1 MIVPTA
7 GTPPHLDMALELV
20 LDRVGRVAEQV
31 DDRFPLF
38 ADPTTGQWTTS
49 RRGSWTGGFW
59 AGLWWLRVAV
69 LGDGESAVARAW
81 TRRLAPRAADDTA
94 TRGMTFWYGAGSGYR
109 LTGDLVAAEVA
120 TLGGAA
126 LAAAFDFR
134 HQLVPFG
141 SAFDR
146 PGRPPRP
153 RAVIDPLAGVVAL
166 LCGGAAARA
175 GRRQLARAHAAR
187 HVELCLSPNGAVR
200 SEVALRASGG
210 GSARAGRGER
220 ARVPRGGGA
229 AGRPW
234 ARGQAWGM
242 LGFAVAARD
251 LDAEFAEPARR
262 CAAWWLEQVG
272 AGGIPHAVLADPIC
286 PLDTSAAA
294 IAAAALLTLAALG
307 GPGSAEQHAA
317 AVCTV
322 ENLVEHHLRDNGV
335 LGEGCYD
342 HTRDL
347 APAHELV
354 WGTYFLAAT
363 LAVLSGRVEQTPW

>member
-1 MIVPTA
+1 MIPPTIR
-7 GTPPHLDMALELV
+7 TDLDPALERV
-20 LDRVGRVAEQV
+20 FDRVGQVAEQV
-31 DDRFPLF
+31 GDQFPLF
-38 ADPTTGQWTTS
+38 ADPTTGRWTTS

-69 LGDGESAVARAW
+69 LGGADRNVARAW
-81 TRRLAPRAADDTA
+81 TRRLAPRATDDTA

-120 TLGGAA
+120 TLGCGA
-126 LAAAFDFR
+126 LAAAFDSA

-141 SAFDR
+141 SAFDHPHR
-146 PGRPPRP
+146 PLKP

-166 LCGGAAARA
+166 LSGGAAARA
-175 GRRQLARAHAAR
+175 GLRPLARAHAAR
-187 HVELCLSPNGAVR
+187 HVELCLSSEGAVR
-200 SEVALRASGG
+200 SGVFLSREK
-210 GSARAGRGER
+210 AGRGGLTG
-220 ARVPRGGGA
+220 VPS
-229 AGRPW
+229 W

-251 LDAEFAEPARR
+251 LDVEFAEPARR
-262 CAAWWLEQVG
+262 SALWWLERVG
-272 AGGIPHAVLADPIC
+272 TSGIPHAVPADPTC

-294 IAAAALLTLAALG
+294 IAAAALLTLATLG
-307 GPGSAEQHAA
+307 GPGSAEHHTV
-317 AVCTV
+317 AVATV
-322 ENLVEHHLRDNGV
+322 EQLVERHLRDDGV
-335 LGEGCYD
+335 LGQGCYD

-363 LAVLSGRVEQTPW
+363 LAVLSGKVQQTPW

>member
-1 MIVPTA
+1 MIPPRIRTA
-7 GTPPHLDMALELV
+7 GGRTGRVQTDLDAALDRV
-20 LDRVGRVAEQV
+20 LDRIGRIAEQV

-69 LGDGESAVARAW
+69 LGVGESAVARAW

-120 TLGGAA
+120 TLGSGA
-126 LAAAFDFR
+126 LAAAFDSR

-146 PGRPPRP
+146 PDQSPRP

-166 LCGGAAARA
+166 LSGGAAARA
-175 GRRQLARAHAAR
+175 GLRPLARAHAAR
-187 HVELCLSPNGAVR
+187 HVELCLSPEGAVR
-200 SEVALRASGG
+200 SEVALRLARG
-210 GSARAGRGER
+210 GSARAPVGGRR
-220 ARVPRGGGA
+220 
-229 AGRPW
+229 W

-251 LDAEFAEPARR
+251 LDAEFAEPAQRS
-262 CAAWWLEQVG
+262 AAWWLDHVG
-272 AGGIPHAVLADPIC
+272 PGEIPHAVLADPIC

-307 GPGSAEQHAA
+307 GPGSAKQHAA
-317 AVCTV
+317 AVRTV
-322 ENLVEHHLRDNGV
+322 ENLVERHLRDNGV